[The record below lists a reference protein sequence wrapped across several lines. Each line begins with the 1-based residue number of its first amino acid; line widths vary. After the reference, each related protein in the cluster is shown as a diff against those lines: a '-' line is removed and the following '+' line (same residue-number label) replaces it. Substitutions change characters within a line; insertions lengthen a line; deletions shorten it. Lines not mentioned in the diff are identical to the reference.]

1 MIQYVRIVSIFE
13 KSIMKRLYLF
23 FTILLL
29 MIRFTYKYISIAI
42 ILLFICTSLLSAI
55 SANEHVW
62 YAYMIPCI
70 LSGVILVKRAKKIDF
85 DKDRLSV
92 WGLYK
97 TDIFYLKD
105 VRKFELFKDAFFYGK
120 TLGINVYLKNGD
132 MKRFYIGTLDASYMQ
147 ELKNQLSSKL

>member
-1 MIQYVRIVSIFE
+1 
-13 KSIMKRLYLF
+13 
-23 FTILLL
+23 

-62 YAYMIPCI
+62 YAYIIPCI

-105 VRKFELFKDAFFYGK
+105 VRKFELFKDAFFLWEDFRNQCLPEKWGYEK
-120 TLGINVYLKNGD
+120 ILYRN
-132 MKRFYIGTLDASYMQ
+132 IGCIIHARA
-147 ELKNQLSSKL
+147 EEPAE